1 MPDIVEILRQ
11 GASDPWL
18 YLPAALLL
26 GALHALEPGHSKS
39 LMAAF
44 IIAIRGTAK
53 DAVLLGVAAAVGHTI
68 VVWGLAALGL
78 TLGDALVLDRAEPWL
93 ILISGLMVVGLGARL
108 LVTISRGGSNCGHDH
123 GADMGDHGHDE
134 PTKAAMMAHVGH
146 ACTGEAS
153 ASEHGGHYHA
163 APRGSEPDHRPHDHG
178 DDGHSHDHDHDHDH
192 THDHDHDHHHAHL
205 DHTHAHDPHDEDAH
219 AAAHAREIATK
230 YAGRTNVT
238 AGEIAWFGFTGG
250 LLPCPAAVAVLLIC
264 LQLKKISLGI
274 AMVGAFSVGLAVTLV
289 AVGLAAAWGTRRAS
303 GMSPSFD
310 RWTRRLPLVSGLL
323 VTALGVAT
331 VLRGLWMLSA

>member
-53 DAVLLGVAAAVGHTI
+53 DAILLGVAAAIGHTI

-93 ILISGLMVVGLGARL
+93 ILLSGLMVVGLGVRL
-108 LVTISRGGSNCGHDH
+108 LVGISRGLSSCGHDH
-123 GADMGDHGHDE
+123 GADMGHHDHDG
-134 PTKAAMMAHVGH
+134 PTKEAVMAHVGH
-146 ACTGEAS
+146 ACSGGS
-153 ASEHGGHYHA
+153 AACGHGG
-163 APRGSEPDHRPHDHG
+163 RDHG
-178 DDGHSHDHDHDHDH
+178 APHGSAPDRHAHDQGDHGHSHDHHHDRRHDHAHPHDPAH
-192 THDHDHDHHHAHL
+192 HDHVHADL
-205 DHTHAHDPHDEDAH
+205 DDDAH

-230 YAGRTNVT
+230 YAGRTRVS

-323 VTALGVAT
+323 VTALGAAT

>member
-53 DAVLLGVAAAVGHTI
+53 DAVLLGVAAAIGHTI

-93 ILISGLMVVGLGARL
+93 ILVSGLMVVGLGVRL
-108 LVTISRGGSNCGHDH
+108 LVTISRGGSSCGHDH
-123 GADMGDHGHDE
+123 GSTMGDHGHDGS
-134 PTKAAMMAHVGH
+134 TKEAMMAHVGH
-146 ACTGEAS
+146 ACTGES
-153 ASEHGGHYHA
+153 AACGHGGRDPGTPHGSAPGHHA
-163 APRGSEPDHRPHDHG
+163 HDHG
-178 DDGHSHDHDHDHDH
+178 DHGHSDDHHHARHHDHGHRHDPAHHDHDHA
-192 THDHDHDHHHAHL
+192 HADL
-205 DHTHAHDPHDEDAH
+205 DDDAH

-230 YAGRTNVT
+230 YAGRTHVS

-289 AVGLAAAWGTRRAS
+289 AVGLAAAWGTRRAAV
-303 GMSPSFD
+303 MSPGFE

>member
-53 DAVLLGVAAAVGHTI
+53 DAILLGVAAAVGHTI

-93 ILISGLMVVGLGARL
+93 ILISGLMVVGLGVRL
-108 LVTISRGGSNCGHDH
+108 LVTISRGGSSCGHDH
-123 GADMGDHGHDE
+123 GTDMAHHGHDG
-134 PTKAAMMAHVGH
+134 PTKATTMAHVGH
-146 ACTGEAS
+146 ACGGEA
-153 ASEHGGHYHA
+153 ATCGHAGHDHPAPHA
-163 APRGSEPDHRPHDHG
+163 GAPDHHAHTHDHG
-178 DDGHSHDHDHDHDH
+178 DHGQSHDHDHGHDH
-192 THDHDHDHHHAHL
+192 GHDHVHAHHHRDHSHTDL
-205 DHTHAHDPHDEDAH
+205 DDDAH

-238 AGEIAWFGFTGG
+238 SGEIAWFGFTGG

-274 AMVGAFSVGLAVTLV
+274 AMVGAFSLGLAITLV

-303 GMSPSFD
+303 VMSPSFD

-331 VLRGLWMLSA
+331 VVRGLWMLSA